1 MNDQDKSHHG
11 RTHHANLEH
20 DIRQAVVLGQNV
32 QEAVKRI
39 TLKALSGGGLDT
51 EAMRSIAQQVG
62 SGVQLGL
69 ERHGREAGAVLE
81 KAYAGLDEAFAT
93 AAEATTLALKEAAGK
108 TREFAR
114 NDLTRMMEELKTLEG
129 LYIDQLRS
137 TAKLGKEFTSEAA
150 QRFAEHATRS
160 GTAVGRQIEQSLKEL
175 APLGSIAEAQFRQG
189 MNTSLEAGALVAR
202 AAAGFLA
209 GLAERM
215 DPHSLHKSA
224 SGPVHKPQSGS
235 AHKPSD
241 KGG

>member
-1 MNDQDKSHHG
+1 MSEQGRHDHHKPHHDQIRD
-11 RTHHANLEH
+11 
-20 DIRQAVVLGQNV
+20 DIRHAVELGRDV
-32 QEAVKRI
+32 QDAVKRI
-39 TLKALSGGGLDT
+39 TLKALSGEGLDT
-51 EAMRSIAQQVG
+51 AAMRGIAQQVS

-108 TREFAR
+108 TREFAK
-114 NDLTRMMEELKTLEG
+114 NDLSRMMEELKTLEG
-129 LYIDQLRS
+129 LYIDQLRNA
-137 TAKLGKEFTSEAA
+137 AKQGREFTAEAA
-150 QRFAEHATRS
+150 RRFAEHATRS

-175 APLGSIAEAQFRQG
+175 APLGSIAESQVRQG

-215 DPHSLHKSA
+215 DPH
-224 SGPVHKPQSGS
+224 GS
-235 AHKPSD
+235 HAAHKPSAPKASD

>member
-1 MNDQDKSHHG
+1 MSDQDKPQHDKPHH
-11 RTHHANLEH
+11 HQVQD
-20 DIRQAVVLGQNV
+20 DIRQAVELGQNV
-32 QEAVKRI
+32 QDAVKRI
-39 TLKALSGGGLDT
+39 TLKALSGEGLDT
-51 EAMRSIAQQVG
+51 TAMRGIAQQVS

-93 AAEATTLALKEAAGK
+93 AAQATTLALKEASGR
-108 TREFAR
+108 TREFAK
-114 NDLTRMMEELKTLEG
+114 NDLARMMEELKTLEG
-129 LYIDQLRS
+129 MYIDQLRN
-137 TAKLGKEFTSEAA
+137 TAKQGREFTAEAA
-150 QRFAEHATRS
+150 HRFAEHATRS

-175 APLGSIAEAQFRQG
+175 APLGDIAEAQFRQG

-215 DPHSLHKSA
+215 DPH
-224 SGPVHKPQSGS
+224 GS
-235 AHKPSD
+235 HAAHQPSTQKTSD

>member
-1 MNDQDKSHHG
+1 MNDQDTPQHGKLHH
-11 RTHHANLEH
+11 HKLQD
-20 DIRQAVVLGQNV
+20 DIRQAVELGQDV
-32 QEAVKRI
+32 QDAVKRI
-39 TLKALSGGGLDT
+39 TLKALSGEGLDT
-51 EAMRSIAQQVG
+51 AAMRGIAQQVS

-108 TREFAR
+108 TREFAK
-114 NDLTRMMEELKTLEG
+114 NDLSRMMEELKTLEG
-129 LYIDQLRS
+129 LYIDQLRD
-137 TAKLGKEFTSEAA
+137 TARQGKEFTAEAA
-150 QRFAEHATRS
+150 HRFAEHATRS

-175 APLGSIAEAQFRQG
+175 APLGSIAQAQFKQG

-215 DPHSLHKSA
+215 DPHSVRR
-224 SGPVHKPQSGS
+224 SGKP
-235 AHKPSD
+235 
-241 KGG
+241 

>member
-1 MNDQDKSHHG
+1 MRDQDNPQHG
-11 RTHHANLEH
+11 RPHHH
-20 DIRQAVVLGQNV
+20 KVQDDIRQAVELGQDV
-32 QEAVKRI
+32 QDAVRRI
-39 TLKALSGGGLDT
+39 TLKALSGEGLDT
-51 EAMRSIAQQVG
+51 AAMRGIAKQVS

-114 NDLTRMMEELKTLEG
+114 QDLARMMEDLKTLEG
-129 LYIDQLRS
+129 MYIDQVRD
-137 TAKLGKEFTSEAA
+137 TARLGKEFTSEAA
-150 QRFAEHATRS
+150 HRFAEHASRS

-175 APLGSIAEAQFRQG
+175 APLGSIADAQVRQG
-189 MNTSLEAGALVAR
+189 LNTSLEAGALVAR

-215 DPHSLHKSA
+215 DPHSPHTKS
-224 SGPVHKPQSGS
+224 
-235 AHKPSD
+235 SD
-241 KGG
+241 KSG